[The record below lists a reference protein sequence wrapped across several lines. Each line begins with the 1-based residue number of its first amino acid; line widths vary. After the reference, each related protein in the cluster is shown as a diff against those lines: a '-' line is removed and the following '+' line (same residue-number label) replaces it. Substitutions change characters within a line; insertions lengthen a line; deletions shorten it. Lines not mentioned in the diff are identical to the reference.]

1 MFTIVNIKGKK
12 PIRQAIVENRMLSIT
27 PFSKKD
33 VPIREI
39 FEKRI
44 DAGCYPL
51 LKFFPL
57 ARSRQRE
64 ISSPVLESNISLFIE
79 RDSQIGAVHFFLN
92 RERVLQKLITF
103 RRAQDFVVSDLNAR
117 QSRKMRGRRKLKK
130 IFAHVFCIFFLYLS
144 LIYFG
149 QRKQTWIPASARDF
163 IRLIALKHHLFI
175 GPELNSGIFSTGIK
189 DSLSILRLNC
199 LFEHHQKLSNAGF
212 TRTVGAKEE
221 GDRRHRYLAGILPAL
236 KVLNSYFF

>member
-1 MFTIVNIKGKK
+1 MFTIVNIKGKE
-12 PIRQAIVENRMLSIT
+12 PIRQAIVKNRMLSIT

-57 ARSRQRE
+57 AHSRQRE
-64 ISSPVLESNISLFIE
+64 ISSPVLESNISPFIE
-79 RDSQIGAVHFFLN
+79 RDSQIGSVHFFLN

-163 IRLIALKHHLFI
+163 SQPTHLLSTACRI
-175 GPELNSGIFSTGIK
+175 GG
-189 DSLSILRLNC
+189 LSW
-199 LFEHHQKLSNAGF
+199 
-212 TRTVGAKEE
+212 
-221 GDRRHRYLAGILPAL
+221 
-236 KVLNSYFF
+236 